1 MNFKIPLPLLF
12 QKRGFITRW
21 ISIALCLTVLV
32 GCSTDIRPLP
42 EPSART
48 TLAAIGAG
56 GGAVLGPLVGG
67 FSGPVGALFGAV
79 IGSVIGDLLDKQR
92 TLVSDLQSYGIR
104 FFEVGDQITIVLPS
118 DKFFQGNSS
127 TVNTYSYALLRKV
140 VTLLNKYKTVSIKV
154 SAYTDDQGSMDRNKA
169 LTTQRAQTI
178 VHYLWSQGID
188 TRILYGVGYGSSH
201 FVANNQT
208 VAGRTAN
215 RRIEI
220 TLEQVS

>member
-1 MNFKIPLPLLF
+1 MGGVSIPMA
-12 QKRGFITRW
+12 
-21 ISIALCLTVLV
+21 AL
-32 GCSTDIRPLP
+32 
-42 EPSART
+42 A
-48 TLAAIGAG
+48 GAM
-56 GGAVLGPLVGG
+56 L
-67 FSGPVGALFGAV
+67 
-79 IGSVIGDLLDKQR
+79 GSVIGDLLDKQR

-118 DKFFQGNSS
+118 DKFFQGDSS
-127 TVNTYSYALLRKV
+127 TANTYSYAVLRKV
-140 VTLLNKYKTVSIKV
+140 VTLLNKYKTVSIKI
-154 SAYTDDQGSMDRNKA
+154 SAYTDNQGSADRNKA

-178 VHYLWSQGID
+178 AHYLWSQGID
-188 TRILYGVGYGSSH
+188 TRLLYAVGYGSSH